1 MQKGMGS
8 TMEKKLMS
16 KILRE
21 REVKLSELPDD
32 FDIESLPEDITLIF
46 DDDDPTMDDDFW
58 EDEE

>member
-1 MQKGMGS
+1 
-8 TMEKKLMS
+8 MS